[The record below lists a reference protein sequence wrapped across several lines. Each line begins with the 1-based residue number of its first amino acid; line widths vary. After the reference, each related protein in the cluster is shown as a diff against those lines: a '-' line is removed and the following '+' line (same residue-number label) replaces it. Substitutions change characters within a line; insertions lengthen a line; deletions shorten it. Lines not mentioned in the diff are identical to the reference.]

1 MVVFHKNSSVKGLW
15 RITGGTSQEEEL
27 ANKAMNSCRISV
39 EWSFKDVCT
48 KPKVCSILEE

>member
-1 MVVFHKNSSVKGLW
+1 MVFHKNSCVKGLW
-15 RITGGTSQEEEL
+15 RVTGGTSQEEEL